1 MMPRAAGPRHALQ
14 RALPAVAPVATIA
27 AMDDDRAPP
36 LVTVILPIRDEE
48 RRIRACLAAV
58 LAQDY
63 PSDRLEILA
72 VDGRSTDATRA
83 IVAELAAADP
93 RLRLLDN
100 PAGVVPTAMNVGLA
114 AAEGEVVVRVDGHT
128 IVAPDYVRQCV
139 ATLARTGAVN
149 AGGPMRPAADG
160 YWGRAAALATCS
172 PFGVGGGAFHDET
185 IERDDVDTV
194 YLGAFR
200 RDALLA
206 VGGYDEEL
214 VRNQDD
220 ELNYRLRAA
229 GGRIAL
235 TPAIRSTYYGRA
247 SLRALWRQYWQYG
260 YWKVRVV
267 QKHPE
272 SLRLRHAAP
281 PLFALAV
288 LVAAALR
295 LRGGRGR
302 HLWLGLAAPW
312 LAGALLFAARAP
324 RSRRDWPLLPALP
337 VVFATLHLSYGFGAL
352 WGLVR
357 WAGRWT
363 NQRGSAA
370 GRQRSPPVDRP
381 AASVLSDGVGR
392 R

>member
-1 MMPRAAGPRHALQ
+1 VTAS
-14 RALPAVAPVATIA
+14 PAVVQAEGVDVSRSA
-27 AMDDDRAPP
+27 ADDGQAASLP
-36 LVTVILPIRDEE
+36 LVTVILPIRNEA
-48 RRIRACLAAV
+48 RRIRACLEAV

-63 PSDRLEILA
+63 PAERLEVLA

-83 IVAELAAADP
+83 IVAELAARDG

-100 PAGVVPTAMNVGLA
+100 PAGIVPTAMNRGLA
-114 AAEGEVVVRVDGHT
+114 AAAGEVIVRVDGHT
-128 IVAPDYVRQCV
+128 IIAPDYVRQCV

-160 YWGRAAALATCS
+160 YWGRAIARATCS

-185 IERDDVDTV
+185 RACDDVDTV

-200 RDALLA
+200 RAALLA
-206 VGGYDEEL
+206 AGGYDEEL

-235 TPAIRSTYYGRA
+235 SPAIRSTYYGRG
-247 SLRALWRQYWQYG
+247 SLPALWRQYWQYG
-260 YWKVRVV
+260 FWKVRVL
-267 QKHPE
+267 QKHPA
-272 SLRLRHAAP
+272 SLQPRHAAP

-288 LVAAALR
+288 LAAAALR

-302 HLWLGLAAPW
+302 HLWLALAGPW
-312 LAGALLFAARAP
+312 LAGAVIFSLRAM
-324 RSRRDWPLLPALP
+324 RSRADWPLLPALP
-337 VVFATLHLSYGFGAL
+337 VVFATLHLSYGCGAL

-357 WAGRWT
+357 WAARWWK
-363 NQRGSAA
+363 RGAGARGASRGCERRSAVEDA
-370 GRQRSPPVDRP
+370 PVARRP
-381 AASVLSDGVGR
+381 R
-392 R
+392 